1 MDLTWVDA
9 ALLLACL
16 AVGLSGLRQGFLV
29 GLLSFAGFLGGGV
42 LGMLLVPEVVGS
54 WDPGL
59 AQVVAAVALVV
70 AVATVGQVLLGW
82 AALRLR
88 AALRWRPARMLDSG
102 AGALLGV
109 ASLLVVAWFV
119 GAALRQAPLPTV
131 AREVAASRVLSAVD
145 RVMPDDAQGLFGS
158 FRSVLGD
165 NGFPQVFGGL
175 SPERI
180 APVDPPSGGAVGSAG
195 VRGAAGSVVRLDGQA
210 RDCGRSIEGS
220 GFVYEDG
227 LVMTNAHVVAGVD
240 EPRVRV
246 GGRGASLE
254 GEVVVFDP
262 QRDLAV
268 VRVPGLDAPPLQ
280 FVEGAGRGDEAV
292 VAGFPRGGPYRL
304 DPARVREQI
313 TARGQDIYDER
324 RVARS
329 VLSLYA
335 LVQPGNSGGPLLAP
349 DGRVY
354 GVVFAKSLDDPDTG
368 YALSL
373 EEVAPVAEAGRTADG
388 PVDTRGCTG

>member
-1 MDLTWVDA
+1 VTWVDA
-9 ALLLACL
+9 ALLA
-16 AVGLSGLRQGFLV
+16 ASVVVALSGLRQGFLV
-29 GLLSFAGFLGGGV
+29 GLLSFTGFLGGGV

-59 AQVVAAVALVV
+59 AQVSAAVALVV

-82 AALRLR
+82 VALRLR
-88 AALRWRPARMLDSG
+88 AGLRWRPARLLDSG
-102 AGALLGV
+102 AGAVLGV
-109 ASLLVVAWFV
+109 ASMLVVAWFV
-119 GAALRQAPLPTV
+119 AAALRQAPLPAV
-131 AREVAASRVLSAVD
+131 AREVAASRVLGAVD

-180 APVDPPSGGAVGSAG
+180 APVDPPPTGVVASQG
-195 VRGAAGSVVRLDGQA
+195 VRRAAGSIVRVDGEA
-210 RDCGRSIEGS
+210 RACGRSIEGS
-220 GFVYEDG
+220 GFVYDDG

-240 EPRVRV
+240 EPEVRV
-246 GGRGASLE
+246 GGRGEALE

-262 QRDLAV
+262 ARDLAV
-268 VRVPGLDAPPLQ
+268 LRVPDLEAPPLP

-313 TARGQDIYDER
+313 TARGQDIYDEG

-329 VLSLYA
+329 VLSLFA
-335 LVQPGNSGGPLLAP
+335 LVQPGNSGGPLLSP

-373 EEVAPVAEAGRTADG
+373 EEVGPVAAAGREARE
-388 PVDTRGCTG
+388 PVGTGDCTS